1 MKGHIGMQI
10 EITLSERLKHLMQDQ
25 ETMSSQLK
33 NLKEHLSQLDQSNK
47 GRMDEYKKRLDGT
60 LQKLKTEFTFKQ
72 NESEKT
78 YMQSFNDIRQI
89 AMPMPFNP
97 PSQVLFELLGWLDN
111 AAKGVVT
118 TAEEIGRAHV

>member
-10 EITLSERLKHLMQDQ
+10 EITLSERLKHLLQDQ

-60 LQKLKTEFTFKQ
+60 LQKLKTEFTFK
-72 NESEKT
+72 
-78 YMQSFNDIRQI
+78 
-89 AMPMPFNP
+89 
-97 PSQVLFELLGWLDN
+97 
-111 AAKGVVT
+111 
-118 TAEEIGRAHV
+118 